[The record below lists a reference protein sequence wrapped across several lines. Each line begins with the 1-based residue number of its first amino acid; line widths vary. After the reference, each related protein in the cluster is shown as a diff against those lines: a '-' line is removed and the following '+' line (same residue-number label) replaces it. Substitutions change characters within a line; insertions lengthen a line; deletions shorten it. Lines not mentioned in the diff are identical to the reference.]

1 VPKQE
6 QARLPEVRAMVAR
19 LTEEDAPILSHI
31 RFRRGFLTA
40 SDRHLARY
48 FKYVED
54 FPCFLPPA

>member
-1 VPKQE
+1 MVV
-6 QARLPEVRAMVAR
+6 RLIA
-19 LTEEDAPILSHI
+19 EDAPVLDNI